1 VTTDAAASVTGTSRS
16 ASRTGT
22 SRSSSRAGS
31 SRPTSE
37 ADAPRS
43 SEPERSEPRR
53 DPVRPVSRAAIR
65 RTARESFGL
74 DRLHPAQLDAIEAAA
89 NGRDVVV
96 VQATG
101 WGKSAVYQV
110 AAALRGGLTV
120 VVSPLI
126 ALQEDQLAGLA
137 SAPDAPAAVTL
148 NSLRSAKARA
158 EAWRRLREGE
168 ADLVLLAPEQLAK
181 EDVVDALAQ
190 LSPTML
196 VVDEAHCI
204 ASWGHD
210 FRPDYLGIGAVAE
223 RLGRPPIVALTATA
237 STPVREEIVGR
248 LHLRDA
254 AVILG
259 DVDRPNIRLDVRR
272 HAEDRDKRVAVLDE
286 TATLAGPGLLY
297 VATRRATEEYASELA
312 GRGLRTAA
320 YHGAL
325 PAKQRHQVHHAF
337 QQDELDVVVAT
348 TAFGM
353 GIDKDNVRFVVHA
366 DTPDSVDGY
375 YQELGR
381 AGRDGGPAQAT
392 LHYRPE
398 DLGLRRYFA
407 ARHPDAAELGVL
419 FDAVRDGH
427 ARRTALAEASGLSVR
442 RVAALL
448 ALFVD
453 TGCVVVGRSGAR
465 LRRNTEKTDAVA
477 GAITRIE
484 ERQRIDESRIDMLRE
499 YAETRRCRRQVL
511 LGYFGQQLDQPCGNC
526 DTCSDGSAFAGDDDT
541 RTTDG
546 RFGVDDRVRHVEW
559 GDGTVVSVEDDRIK
573 VFFESEGYKV
583 LSLEL
588 VAERDLLALRAG

>member
-1 VTTDAAASVTGTSRS
+1 MTDAAASLTATDID
-16 ASRTGT
+16 
-22 SRSSSRAGS
+22 RADI
-31 SRPTSE
+31 E
-37 ADAPRS
+37 
-43 SEPERSEPRR
+43 
-53 DPVRPVSRAAIR
+53 
-65 RTARESFGL
+65 RTARQAFGFET
-74 DRLHPAQLDAIEAAA
+74 LHPSQLDAIAAAA
-89 NGRDVVV
+89 NGRDVLV

-110 AAALRGGLTV
+110 AAALRRGVTV

-126 ALQEDQLAGLA
+126 ALQEDQLANLSA
-137 SAPDAPAAVTL
+137 APDAPAAVAL
-148 NSLRSAKARA
+148 NSMRTTRARG
-158 EAWRRLREGE
+158 EAWRQLRDGE

-181 EDVVDALAQ
+181 DDVVDELAR
-190 LSPTML
+190 LDVRML

-237 STPVREEIVGR
+237 STPVREEIIER
-248 LHLRDA
+248 LGLGDL

-272 HAEDRDKRVAVLDE
+272 HTDARGKHEAVLDE
-286 TATLAGPGLLY
+286 VAMLDPPGLVY
-297 VATRRATEEYASELA
+297 VATRRATEEYAGELA
-312 GRGLRTAA
+312 ARGLRTAA

-325 PAKQRHQVHHAF
+325 PANERRRVHEAF
-337 QQDELDVVVAT
+337 LGDELDVVVAT
-348 TAFGM
+348 SAFGM

-381 AGRDGGPAQAT
+381 AGRDGAPAQAT

-407 ARHPDAAELGVL
+407 SRHPDDAEMNAL
-419 FDAVRDGH
+419 FDALRDGH
-427 ARRTALAEASGLSVR
+427 SRRAALADASGLSTR

-448 ALFVD
+448 ALFSD
-453 TGCVVVGRSGAR
+453 TGSVVIGRSGAR
-465 LRRNTEKTDAVA
+465 LRKNAQKTDAVTA
-477 GAITRIE
+477 ALARVD

-511 LGYFGQQLDQPCGNC
+511 LGYFGQQLDDLCGNC
-526 DTCSDGSAFAGDDDT
+526 DTCSDGSAYSDD
-541 RTTDG
+541 RGLAAEDG
-546 RFGVDDRVRHVEW
+546 TFGVDDRVRHVEW
-559 GDGTVVSVEDDRIK
+559 GDGTVVSVDIDRIK

-583 LSLEL
+583 LSLDL
-588 VAERDLLALRAG
+588 VGENGLLERQG